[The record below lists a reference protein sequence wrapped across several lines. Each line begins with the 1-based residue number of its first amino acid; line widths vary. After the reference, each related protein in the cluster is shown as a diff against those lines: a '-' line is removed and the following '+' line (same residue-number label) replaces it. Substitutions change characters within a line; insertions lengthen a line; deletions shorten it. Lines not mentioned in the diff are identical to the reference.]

1 MIVEPESVGLS
12 KSRLQRIVQ
21 HMDRRYVTPGKIPGC
36 LTLVSRRGEVAFL
49 EAQGLMD
56 RERGKPMTDDTLFR
70 IYSMSKPV
78 TSVAL
83 MMLMEEANF
92 DLSTPVSKF
101 IPEFKN
107 LGVYGQGTYPTFVTT
122 KPEREMNV
130 KDILTH
136 TSGLTYGFMYRTNV
150 DAAYRRAGLGDLEHR
165 DGQTLENFVTTLA
178 TLPLEF
184 SPGTAWNYSV
194 STDVCGRVV
203 EVVSGQPLDVF
214 MRERIFEPLRMTDT
228 FFEVPDDKL
237 DRFAACYERTRKK
250 EVRLQDD
257 PQESPYRNV
266 TYFSGGGGLVST
278 IHDYHRFCQMLLRG
292 GELDGER
299 LLGRKTIEL
308 MTTNHLPGGGDLVE
322 HSVGMFA
329 EVAFDGTGFG
339 LGFSVNGGPQSSSQ
353 IGTAGEFA
361 WGGAASTIFWI
372 DPAEELVVVFMTQ
385 LMPSRTFDFRGQLKN
400 LIYSSILD

>member
-1 MIVEPESVGLS
+1 MIVEPEAVGLS
-12 KSRLQRIVQ
+12 KTRLQRIVQ
-21 HMDRRYVTPGKIPGC
+21 HLDERYVQPGKIPGC

-56 RERGKPMTDDTLFR
+56 REREKPMGEDTLFR
-70 IYSMSKPV
+70 IYSMTKPV

-83 MMLMEEANF
+83 MMLMEEAGF
-92 DLSTPVSKF
+92 DLNTPVSKF
-101 IPEFKN
+101 IPEFKG
-107 LGVYGQGTYPTFVTT
+107 LRVYAQGTYPNFVTT
-122 KPEREMNV
+122 KPEREMNI

-136 TSGLTYGFMYRTNV
+136 MSGLTYGFMYRTNV
-150 DAAYRRAGLGDLEHR
+150 DAAYRRSKIGNVEHR
-165 DGQTLENFVTTLA
+165 EGLTLEDFCSTLA

-214 MRERIFEPLRMTDT
+214 MRERIFEPLGMTDT
-228 FFEVPDDKL
+228 FFEVPEGKL
-237 DRFAACYERTRKK
+237 ERFAACYERNRKK
-250 EVRLQDD
+250 ELRLQDD
-257 PQESPYRNV
+257 PETSAYRSV
-266 TYFSGGGGLVST
+266 SFFSGGGGLVST

-308 MTTNHLPGGGDLVE
+308 MTTNHLPNGGSLVD
-322 HSVGMFA
+322 HSVGLFA
-329 EVAFDGTGFG
+329 EVSFEGTGFG
-339 LGFSVNGGPQSSSQ
+339 LGFSINGGPGATSQ
-353 IGTAGEFA
+353 MGSAGEYA

-372 DPAEELVVVFMTQ
+372 DPKEELIVVFMTQ

-400 LIYSSILD
+400 LVYSSIVD

>member
-12 KSRLQRIVQ
+12 KSRLQRITQ
-21 HMDRRYVTPGKIPGC
+21 HLDQRYVEPGKIPGC
-36 LTLVSRRGEVAFL
+36 LTLVARRGEVAFL

-56 RERGKPMTDDTLFR
+56 RERGKAMREDTLFR
-70 IYSMSKPV
+70 IYSMTKPI

-83 MMLMEEANF
+83 MMLMEEASF
-92 DLSTPVSKF
+92 DLHTPVSKF
-101 IPEFKN
+101 IPEFKG
-107 LGVYGQGTYPTFVTT
+107 LRVYAQGTYPNFVTT

-130 KDILTH
+130 KDLLTH
-136 TSGLTYGFMYRTNV
+136 MSGLTYGFMYRTNV
-150 DAAYRRAGLGDLEHR
+150 DAAYRRAKIGDIEHR
-165 DGQTLENFVTTLA
+165 EGQTLETFVSSLA

-194 STDVCGRVV
+194 STDVCGRLV
-203 EVVSGQPLDVF
+203 EVISGKPLDVF
-214 MRERIFEPLRMTDT
+214 MRERIFEPLGMVDT
-228 FFEVPDDKL
+228 FFEVPDDEI

-250 EVRLQDD
+250 AVRLQDD
-257 PQESPYRNV
+257 PELSPYRNV
-266 TYFSGGGGLVST
+266 SFFSGGGGLVST
-278 IHDYHRFCQMLLRG
+278 IHDYNRFCQMLIRG

-329 EVAFDGTGFG
+329 EVSFEGTGFG
-339 LGFSVNGGPQSSSQ
+339 LGFSTNGGPGPSSQ
-353 IGTAGEFA
+353 IGSAGEYA

-372 DPAEELVVVFMTQ
+372 DPTEDLVVVFMTQ

-400 LIYSSILD
+400 LVYSSIID